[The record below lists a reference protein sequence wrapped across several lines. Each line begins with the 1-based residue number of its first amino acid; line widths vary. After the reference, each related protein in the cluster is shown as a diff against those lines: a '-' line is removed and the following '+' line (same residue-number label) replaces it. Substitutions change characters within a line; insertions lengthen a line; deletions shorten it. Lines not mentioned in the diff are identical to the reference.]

1 VIKVVFDTNIFISAI
16 LTPGNPR
23 KLIDLARERKIMLF
37 TSEFIIW
44 EIERILRTKLNMDTP
59 QILVI
64 LNSVREISLFVSPV
78 VVISAI
84 ERDKSDNRILEC
96 AVEAKAEYIVSG
108 DEHLLSLGRYGEIS
122 IVNASQF
129 LKLYQSK
136 TSMDV
141 N

>member
-1 VIKVVFDTNIFISAI
+1 MIKVVFDTNIFISAI

>member
-1 VIKVVFDTNIFISAI
+1 MIKVVFDTNIFISAI

-37 TSEFIIW
+37 TSGFIIW
-44 EIERILRTKLNMDTP
+44 EIERILRTKLNMETP

-108 DEHLLSLGRYGEIS
+108 DEHLLFLGRYDEIS

>member
-1 VIKVVFDTNIFISAI
+1 MIKVVFDTNIFISAI

-37 TSEFIIW
+37 TSGFIIW

-108 DEHLLSLGRYGEIS
+108 DEHLLSLGRYDEIS

-136 TSMDV
+136 TSIDV

>member
-1 VIKVVFDTNIFISAI
+1 MIKVVFDTNIFISAI

-44 EIERILRTKLNMDTP
+44 EIERILRTKLNMETP

>member
-1 VIKVVFDTNIFISAI
+1 MIKVVFDTNIFISAI

-23 KLIDLARERKIMLF
+23 KLVDLARERKVMLF

-44 EIERILRTKLNMDTP
+44 ELERILRTKINMETP

-64 LNSVREISLFVSPV
+64 LSSIREISLFVSPA
-78 VVISAI
+78 VVISI
-84 ERDKSDNRILEC
+84 IDRDKSDNRILEC
-96 AVEAKAEYIVSG
+96 AIEAKAEYIVSG
-108 DEHLLSLGRYGEIS
+108 DEHLLSLGRYDEIS

-129 LKLYQSK
+129 LKIYQSK
-136 TSMDV
+136 TNTNV

>member
-1 VIKVVFDTNIFISAI
+1 MIKVVFDTNIFISAI

-37 TSEFIIW
+37 TSGFIIW
-44 EIERILRTKLNMDTP
+44 EIERILRTKLSMDTP

-136 TSMDV
+136 INIDV

>member
-1 VIKVVFDTNIFISAI
+1 MIKVVFDTNIFISAI

-23 KLIDLARERKIMLF
+23 KLIDLARECKIMLF

-108 DEHLLSLGRYGEIS
+108 DEHLLSLGRYDEIS

-136 TSMDV
+136 TSIDV

>member
-1 VIKVVFDTNIFISAI
+1 MIKFVFDTNIFISAI

-23 KLIDLARERKIMLF
+23 KLVDLARERKVMLF

-44 EIERILRTKLNMDTP
+44 EIERILRTKINMETP

-64 LNSVREISLFVSPV
+64 LSSIREISLFVSPA
-78 VVISAI
+78 VVISI
-84 ERDKSDNRILEC
+84 IDRDKSDNRILEC
-96 AVEAKAEYIVSG
+96 AIEAKAEYIVSG
-108 DEHLLSLGRYGEIS
+108 DEHLLSLGRYDEIS

-129 LKLYQSK
+129 LKIYQSK
-136 TSMDV
+136 TNTNV

>member
-37 TSEFIIW
+37 TSGFIIW
-44 EIERILRTKLNMDTP
+44 EIERILRTKLSMDTP

-136 TSMDV
+136 INIDV

>member
-1 VIKVVFDTNIFISAI
+1 MIKVVFDTNIFISAI

-23 KLIDLARERKIMLF
+23 KLVDLARERKVMLF

-44 EIERILRTKLNMDTP
+44 EIERILRTKINMETP

-64 LNSVREISLFVSPV
+64 LSSIREISLFVSPA
-78 VVISAI
+78 VVISI
-84 ERDKSDNRILEC
+84 IDRDKSDNRILEC
-96 AVEAKAEYIVSG
+96 AIEAKAEYIVSG
-108 DEHLLSLGRYGEIS
+108 DEPLLSLGRYDEIS

-129 LKLYQSK
+129 LKIYQSK
-136 TSMDV
+136 TNTNV

>member
-1 VIKVVFDTNIFISAI
+1 MIKVVFDTNIFISAI

-23 KLIDLARERKIMLF
+23 KLIDLARARKIILF

-44 EIERILRTKLNMDTP
+44 EIERILRSKINMEAP

-64 LNSVREISLFVSPV
+64 LNSIREISIFVSPTV
-78 VVISAI
+78 AISVI
-84 ERDKSDNRILEC
+84 ERDQSDNRILEC

-108 DEHLLSLGRYGEIS
+108 DEHLLSLGRYGEIN

-129 LKLYQSK
+129 LGVYQSAQI
-136 TSMDV
+136 T
-141 N
+141 

>member
-1 VIKVVFDTNIFISAI
+1 MIKVVFDTNIFISAI

-44 EIERILRTKLNMDTP
+44 EIERILRTKLNMETP

-136 TSMDV
+136 TSIDV

>member
-1 VIKVVFDTNIFISAI
+1 MIKVVFDTNIFISAI

-23 KLIDLARERKIMLF
+23 KLVDLARERKVMLF

-44 EIERILRTKLNMDTP
+44 EIERILRTKINMETP

-64 LNSVREISLFVSPV
+64 LSSIREISLFVSPA
-78 VVISAI
+78 VVISI
-84 ERDKSDNRILEC
+84 IDRDKSDNRILEC
-96 AVEAKAEYIVSG
+96 AIEAKAEYIVSE
-108 DEHLLSLGRYGEIS
+108 DEPLLSLGRYDEIS

-129 LKLYQSK
+129 LKIYQSK
-136 TSMDV
+136 TNTNV

>member
-1 VIKVVFDTNIFISAI
+1 MIKVVFDTNIFISAI

-23 KLIDLARERKIMLF
+23 KLVDLARERKVMLF

-44 EIERILRTKLNMDTP
+44 EIERILRTKINMETP

-64 LNSVREISLFVSPV
+64 LSSIREISLFVSPA
-78 VVISAI
+78 VVISI
-84 ERDKSDNRILEC
+84 IDRDKSDNRILEC
-96 AVEAKAEYIVSG
+96 AIEAKAEYIVSG
-108 DEHLLSLGRYGEIS
+108 DEHLLSLGRYDEIS

-129 LKLYQSK
+129 LKIYQSK
-136 TSMDV
+136 TNTNV